1 MSLKKLSIIFSIAL
15 LVFVS
20 SINISSAIEI
30 SAPPKSAGNEYL
42 KDLNIIDN
50 SMYIVI
56 KIISSDNYNKD
67 EALKQVAYANSLLD
81 NLNSK
86 ISKLPTKDDD
96 IILSIRAILNFY
108 KLSLLKAHN
117 YIKSND
123 TDDLID
129 SISAFTVGSNASTT
143 LRKIINQAGN

>member
-20 SINISSAIEI
+20 SINITSAIE
-30 SAPPKSAGNEYL
+30 SLAPGKSSGNEYI

-50 SMYIVI
+50 SMYITI
-56 KIISSDNYNKD
+56 KLISTDSYNKE
-67 EALKQVAYANSLLD
+67 EALKQVAYSNSLLD

-96 IILSIRAILNFY
+96 IILSVRAILNFY
-108 KLSLLKAHN
+108 KLSLLKAHS
-117 YIKSND
+117 YIKNND
-123 TDDLID
+123 TNDLID
-129 SISAFTVGSNASTT
+129 AISSFTVGSNASNT
-143 LRKIINQAGN
+143 LSKIINEAGK

>member
-20 SINISSAIEI
+20 SINVSSAFEI
-30 SAPPKSAGNEYL
+30 LAPSKSVGSEYV

-50 SMYIVI
+50 SMYITI
-56 KIISSDNYNKD
+56 KIISKDNYNKD
-67 EALKQVAYANSLLD
+67 DALKQVAYSNSLLD

-86 ISKLPTKDDD
+86 ISKLPSSEDD
-96 IILSIRAILNFY
+96 IILSIRAILSFY
-108 KLSLLKAHN
+108 KLSLLKAHS

-129 SISAFTVGSNASTT
+129 AISAFTVGSNASST
-143 LRKIINQAGN
+143 LRKIITQGGN